1 MNTDLIAQMVSA
13 LKVKND
19 LLNAQ
24 VVQLTLLL
32 EHLYEK
38 LSKAEEEGLKLNLDL
53 DNYEKWVQKRMDA
66 LSEEIEKQNLE
77 EIENKID
84 TEIKDIINRINLSDK
99 E

>member
-1 MNTDLIAQMVSA
+1 MNMELVAQMISA
-13 LKVKND
+13 IKVKND
-19 LLNAQ
+19 LLNTQ

-38 LSKAEEEGLKLNLDL
+38 LSKAEESGLTLNLDL
-53 DNYEKWVQKRMDA
+53 DNYETWVQKRMDA
-66 LSEEIEKQNLE
+66 LSEEIEKQNLD

-84 TEIKDIINRINLSDK
+84 TEIKDIINRINLSEK

>member
-1 MNTDLIAQMVSA
+1 MNMELVAQMISA

-19 LLNAQ
+19 LLNTQ

-38 LSKAEEEGLKLNLDL
+38 LSKAEEAGLELNLDL
-53 DNYEKWVQKRMDA
+53 DSYDTWVQKRMDA
-66 LSEEIEKQNLE
+66 LSEEIEKQNLD

-84 TEIKDIINRINLSDK
+84 TEIKDIINRINLSEK